1 MTITIRDRKAPEP
14 GDVFWADLDPV
25 RGTEQAGRR
34 PVVVLSDDR
43 LHDVSLRSLVCPVT
57 SNRQAWPTKVL
68 IPDDCV
74 VSGAILIDQALMI
87 DRDERLL
94 GFIGRLPD
102 EVVSVAVEALTMFL
116 GRPRDENPRQSSP
129 R

>member
-1 MTITIRDRKAPEP
+1 MTITIPDRKAPEP

-43 LHDVSLRSLVCPVT
+43 LHDVSLRSLVCPLT

-68 IPDDCV
+68 IPADCI
-74 VSGAILIDQALMI
+74 VSGAILIDQARMI

-94 GFIGRLPD
+94 RFIGRLPD
-102 EVVSVAVEALTMFL
+102 DVVSVAVEALMMFL
-116 GRPRDENPRQSSP
+116 SRSRDGNPRQSFP

>member
-43 LHDVSLRSLVCPVT
+43 LHEVSLRSLVCPIT
-57 SNRQAWPTKVL
+57 SNREAWPTRIL
-68 IPDDCV
+68 LPADCV
-74 VSGAILIDQALMI
+74 VSGAILIDQARMI

-94 GFIGRLPD
+94 RYIGRLPED
-102 EVVSVAVEALTMFL
+102 VMALVLETMMMFV
-116 GRPRDENPRQSSP
+116 GDPRARNR

>member
-1 MTITIRDRKAPEP
+1 MTITTRDRQVPDL

-34 PVVVLSDDR
+34 PVIVLSDDR
-43 LHDVSLRSLVCPVT
+43 LHDVSLRSLVCPIT
-57 SNRQAWPTKVL
+57 SNPEAWPTKIF
-68 IPDDCV
+68 IPGDCV
-74 VSGAILIDQALMI
+74 VSGAILIDQARMI

-94 GFIGRLPD
+94 RYIGRLPD
-102 EVVSVAVEALTMFL
+102 DVVAVAVEAMMMFL
-116 GRPRDENPRQSSP
+116 GRSRTENR

>member
-1 MTITIRDRKAPEP
+1 MTITIPGRKAPER

-43 LHDVSLRSLVCPVT
+43 LHSVSLRSLVCPIT
-57 SNRQAWPTKVL
+57 TNQQAWPTKII
-68 IPDDCV
+68 IPADCV
-74 VSGAILIDQALMI
+74 VSGAILIDQARMT
-87 DRDERLL
+87 DRDQRLL
-94 GFIGRLPD
+94 RFIGRLPN
-102 EVVSVAVEALTMFL
+102 EVVALAVEALTMFL
-116 GRPRDENPRQSSP
+116 SQSQAPFS